1 MLMLRRRLQETEAA
15 MERIVKKVGMVPF
28 KSEFQV
34 GPRSSSDSDISK
46 LFLFFTVLFD
56 LIFFTPLIRLLV
68 SWL

>member
-28 KSEFQV
+28 KSEFTAQV

-46 LFLFFTVLFD
+46 LFLFFLFC
-56 LIFFTPLIRLLV
+56 LILFFLL
-68 SWL
+68 L